1 MGGGG
6 LVIAL
11 YSLLISVH
19 VVSLLFCAG
28 PLLVLALGAQE
39 LPVSMSQR
47 LMRVSSLGLVGLLV
61 TGGAAVAM
69 TGPAFIHTWWLRLSV
84 LLFLVIGALTGRLR
98 RLTRDPGS
106 AGRVRTLAWVT
117 TAVLVIVVY
126 LMKAKPF

>member
-1 MGGGG
+1 M
-6 LVIAL
+6 IAL

-28 PLLVLALGAQE
+28 PLLVLALGAAE

-47 LMRVSSLGLVGLLV
+47 LTRVSSLGLVGLLV
-61 TGGAAVAM
+61 TGGTAVAM
-69 TGPAFIHTWWLRLSV
+69 TGPAFIHTWWLRLSL

-106 AGRVRTLAWVT
+106 ARRVRTLAWVT